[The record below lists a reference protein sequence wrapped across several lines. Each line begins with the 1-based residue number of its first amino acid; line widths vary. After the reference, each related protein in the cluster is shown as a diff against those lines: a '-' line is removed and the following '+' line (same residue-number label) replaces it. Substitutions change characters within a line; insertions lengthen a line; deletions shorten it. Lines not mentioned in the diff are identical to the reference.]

1 MAKEKETQSKPEKAP
16 KKEVK
21 AAPKKEPELV
31 AKEAEKEPPV
41 EPSAPAK
48 AVEEAKPKP
57 TKKKAEPKS
66 EDEKP
71 TRRTRSRAPR
81 SGGRVRT
88 PTPVDSKE
96 KWGVAHIYSSYND
109 TIVHIT
115 DITGAETIARA
126 SGGMIVRADRD
137 ESSPYAAMQAAF
149 RAARAAMDKDITR
162 VNIRVRAPGGHG
174 PKTPGPGAQAAIRAL
189 ARAGL
194 RIGRIEEVTPMPHDG
209 TRRPGGRRGR
219 RV

>member
-1 MAKEKETQSKPEKAP
+1 MPEETPTPE
-16 KKEVK
+16 
-21 AAPKKEPELV
+21 
-31 AKEAEKEPPV
+31 
-41 EPSAPAK
+41 S
-48 AVEEAKPKP
+48 EEKPKEEK
-57 TKKKAEPKS
+57 TESSSTESSESSEEKS
-66 EDEKP
+66 EPTETEKP
-71 TRRTRSRAPR
+71 TRRSTPRTSRR
-81 SGGRVRT
+81 EGSRGGGRRVRT
-88 PTPVDSKE
+88 PTPVESTE

-115 DITGAETIARA
+115 DLTGAETIARA

-149 RAARAAMDKDITR
+149 RAARTAMDRNITR
-162 VNIRVRAPGGHG
+162 INIRVRAPGGHG

-194 RIGRIEEVTPMPHDG
+194 RIGRIEEVTPIPHDG

>member
-1 MAKEKETQSKPEKAP
+1 MAKKEKSKAEPEKDPTEATEAKEKQKEKP
-16 KKEVK
+16 
-21 AAPKKEPELV
+21 
-31 AKEAEKEPPV
+31 
-41 EPSAPAK
+41 SS
-48 AVEEAKPKP
+48 
-57 TKKKAEPKS
+57 TKKKPVKES
-66 EDEKP
+66 EEDTEEKP
-71 TRRTRSRAPR
+71 RRRRRSPR
-81 SGGRVRT
+81 SGGRART
-88 PTPVDSKE
+88 PTPVDSEE

-149 RAARAAMDKDITR
+149 RAARAAMDRDITR
-162 VNIRVRAPGGHG
+162 VNIKVRAPGGHG

>member
-1 MAKEKETQSKPEKAP
+1 MAKEEEKQPEPEKKSEEPITETPAEKPEQ
-16 KKEVK
+16 
-21 AAPKKEPELV
+21 
-31 AKEAEKEPPV
+31 AEKEASS
-41 EPSAPAK
+41 EAPA
-48 AVEEAKPKP
+48 AEDKPAPKRKRT
-57 TKKKAEPKS
+57 TKKPEDT
-66 EDEKP
+66 EDEGRPK
-71 TRRTRSRAPR
+71 RRPR
-81 SGGRVRT
+81 SGGRRVRT

-149 RAARAAMDKDITR
+149 RAARAAMDREITR
-162 VNIRVRAPGGHG
+162 VNIKVRAPGGHG